1 MQSPDIAGFLSWWV
15 LPVSAFAAFG
25 LAFWIGSTL
34 FQTTAGRFSRRFL
47 SWVDHE
53 LNHSFLFV
61 NPRRVLVLYMASVS
75 LAVLATLLLFRHA
88 VPAVMVACLMAI
100 VPRFVMAHLRRRRL
114 QRYREQMPDLIALVA
129 GGMRAGAS
137 LNGALGEVARQLP
150 APAGQEIALV
160 LRQSRLGTT
169 LDEAIGNLERRMP
182 GEESVLLV
190 SALRIGAQSG
200 GSMAQTLE
208 SLADAVRRRLV
219 LEKKILA
226 LTAQGRMQA
235 WVMGVLPFLVLAA
248 MFAIDPHLV
257 SAYFGTVIGWAVL
270 GVVLLLQVSGGWLI
284 RRIVQIKI

>member
-1 MQSPDIAGFLSWWV
+1 MPAPDAYWV
-15 LPVSAFAAFG
+15 LPISAFLAFG
-25 LAFWIGSTL
+25 LAFWIGSRV
-34 FQTTAGRFSRRFL
+34 FRNVVDRFTRQFTH
-47 SWVDHE
+47 WVDRE

-61 NPRRVLVLYMASVS
+61 NPRRVLWLYLVSVCGLVLFV
-75 LAVLATLLLFRHA
+75 LLVFRHFLPAVLAA
-88 VPAVMVACLMAI
+88 SLMAV
-100 VPRFVMAHLRRRRL
+100 VPRLVMDFRRRRRL

-137 LNGALGEVARQLP
+137 LNGALSEVARQLP

-169 LDEAIGNLERRMP
+169 LDEAIGALEQRMP
-182 GEESVLLV
+182 AEESVLLV

-219 LEKKILA
+219 LEKKIRA

-235 WVMGVLPFLVLAA
+235 WIMGVLPFLVLLA

-257 SAYFGTVIGWAVL
+257 AIYFGTVIGWVVL
-270 GVVLLLQVSGGWLI
+270 GIVLVLQLSGGWMI
-284 RRIVQIKI
+284 RRIVRIEI